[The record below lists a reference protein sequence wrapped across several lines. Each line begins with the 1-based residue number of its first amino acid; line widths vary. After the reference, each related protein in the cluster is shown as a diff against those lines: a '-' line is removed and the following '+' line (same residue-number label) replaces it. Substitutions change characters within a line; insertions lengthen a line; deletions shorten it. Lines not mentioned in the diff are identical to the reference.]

1 MKEFTAIA
9 RNLFLAVDEESG
21 GVMPNVELVFTVSE
35 PVSFIDDDD
44 ILARRRELSDLRM
57 VVSVS
62 GLKLITATMLDIME
76 SMERLGIVPNVEPED
91 EPATDSDKVE

>member
-9 RNLFLAVDEESG
+9 RNLLLAVDEKSG
-21 GVMPNVELVFTVSE
+21 GMMPNVELVFTVSE

-44 ILARRRELSDLRM
+44 VLARRRELSDLRM
-57 VVSVS
+57 VVSVG
-62 GLKLITATMLDIME
+62 GLKLIATTMLDILE
-76 SMERLGIVPNVEPED
+76 NMERLGIPTSAEPEG